1 MSKALA
7 DSAPGCIAHVY
18 ISNMHQSRS
27 EFLWRLTLRHCMS
40 WNLESMQH
48 ETASWFCICILWKW
62 LLCQK
67 KYVKARVYT
76 RWPVPCCKA
85 WRIVI
90 IPVAGFWIHRGYR
103 AKPKT
108 KCAALL
114 EQILLWFQEVELD
127 SLSWYSHDGQS
138 CNRNILKAPQS
149 RDIQEGT
156 VNRYISRI
164 YNEGLSQVVSGL
176 NCFLSLSSQVL
187 ILIPL
192 FIPAP
197 ASYVSSILASFQL
210 QLQTAL
216 ESNNLKDIL

>member
-1 MSKALA
+1 MTRTGKPSA
-7 DSAPGCIAHVY
+7 DAGEKGKGKGFLVGLKHLPPDFNLYNPTHSL
-18 ISNMHQSRS
+18 
-27 EFLWRLTLRHCMS
+27 EFLFGDLS
-40 WNLESMQH
+40 
-48 ETASWFCICILWKW
+48 
-62 LLCQK
+62 
-67 KYVKARVYT
+67 
-76 RWPVPCCKA
+76 
-85 WRIVI
+85 
-90 IPVAGFWIHRGYR
+90 G
-103 AKPKT
+103 
-108 KCAALL
+108 AALL

>member
-108 KCAALL
+108 KCDALL
-114 EQILLWFQEVELD
+114 MHFFHFLLD
-127 SLSWYSHDGQS
+127 SFCW
-138 CNRNILKAPQS
+138 
-149 RDIQEGT
+149 IQEFAMDKQLNALRISVLIPWHPSLRWT
-156 VNRYISRI
+156 KLRAVKLHILTIYISEAFQKI
-164 YNEGLSQVVSGL
+164 SFEQNLGLSAGLCCICSSGKVWVSWGAVPH
-176 NCFLSLSSQVL
+176 QPIVL
-187 ILIPL
+187 IN
-192 FIPAP
+192 
-197 ASYVSSILASFQL
+197 Q
-210 QLQTAL
+210 
-216 ESNNLKDIL
+216 